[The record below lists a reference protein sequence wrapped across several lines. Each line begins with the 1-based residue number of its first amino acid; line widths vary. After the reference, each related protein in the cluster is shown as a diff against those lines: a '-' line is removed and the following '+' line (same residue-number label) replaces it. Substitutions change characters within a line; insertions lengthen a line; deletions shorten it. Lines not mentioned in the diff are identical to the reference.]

1 MMMVEGHFDKEYG
14 SYGGLIG
21 GCGNDFNLK
30 RIKWWKIYDDG
41 RFDEEDGGFN

>member
-21 GCGNDFNLK
+21 VGLK
-30 RIKWWKIYDDG
+30 G
-41 RFDEEDGGFN
+41 